1 MVPQIA
7 IDPALVERYVMELAR
22 FGAYGETGVW
32 RTVYSP
38 EWILDLNGSYFM
50 DKWTFTLGGNN
61 VLDNYPDRVRVGQ
74 NTNGVFPYSQL
85 SPFGFS
91 GAYVYGKVTYRW

>member
-1 MVPQIA
+1 
-7 IDPALVERYVMELAR
+7 
-22 FGAYGETGVW
+22 
-32 RTVYSP
+32 
-38 EWILDLNGSYFM
+38 M